1 MITVEIY
8 FNDLTVKAQKRL
20 LKAFNTGEKEEN
32 WEIIPIAIIEREEND
47 GQDS

>member
-8 FNDLTVKAQKRL
+8 FNDLTSKAQKRL
-20 LKAFNTGEKEEN
+20 LQTFDTSEREEN
-32 WEIIPIAIIEREEND
+32 WEITPIAIIEREDTD